1 MPAVP
6 APAKVLI
13 SGVNGYLG
21 AWVTAKYLER
31 GYSVRG
37 TVRSIEKAGK
47 HLYETFGKYGDKFE
61 LVEVKDITA
70 KGAFDDA
77 VKGIDVVVH
86 TVRSFFFSAPFRRY

>member
-13 SGVNGYLG
+13 SGVNGYVG
-21 AWVTAKYLER
+21 AWVAQKYLEH

-37 TVRSIEKAGK
+37 TVRSIEKAGG
-47 HLYETFGKYGDKFE
+47 HLYDTFSKYGDRFE

-70 KGAFDDA
+70 KGAFDQA
-77 VKGIDVVVH
+77 VQGVDIVAH
-86 TVRSFFFSAPFRRY
+86 TVCSLSLFSSCRH